1 MRLERLQDVAE
12 DQAELEQGEP
22 LEKTARKGEQEQ
34 KPEVTPEENLKFLA
48 ATASRAQHWT
58 AIWSQI
64 EEAMRAALTAEA
76 KERETSHTDQS
87 SSDIDDFFTEWCNME
102 LRGKVEVKTPQTRTR
117 RSSRARQRFRQ
128 WERKR
133 ERAMMEEE
141 DKKAEEAER
150 RSRLRGETE
159 DDLNKMLEKLGFA
172 DWRVVCRHE
181 DEESAD
187 SSRHEEPEP

>member
-133 ERAMMEEE
+133 ERAMMEEA
-141 DKKAEEAER
+141 DRQSVAEE
-150 RSRLRGETE
+150 RSTRFWSDPEE
-159 DDLNKMLEKLGFA
+159 YLNKLLEQLGFA
-172 DWRVVCRHE
+172 GWRVVPR
-181 DEESAD
+181 
-187 SSRHEEPEP
+187 